1 METIAVASVQV
12 SSLTKDERLAA
23 PASLLW
29 GVSWCGR
36 TPDRESDDAD
46 QIPVIGLVV
55 ALQGSNG
62 RWGTVR
68 VRQRRMAIERIRSVA
83 VVVSDETKAKEWY
96 NDRLGFEIQEGMEH
110 WVVVGPP
117 GSPTGIHLCK
127 GETLEPG
134 NTGILFYAD
143 NVEATY
149 QELKRKGVEFTRE
162 LDKAEWD
169 ENTKYAMFKDP
180 DGNEFWLM
188 PKVD

>member
-1 METIAVASVQV
+1 VG
-12 SSLTKDERLAA
+12 
-23 PASLLW
+23 LL
-29 GVSWCGR
+29 VCTHTR
-36 TPDRESDDAD
+36 NTPDRESHYTG
-46 QIPVIGLVV
+46 QVPVMGLIA
-55 ALQGSNG
+55 ALQDSYG
-62 RWGTVR
+62 RLGTVR
-68 VRQRRMAIERIRSVA
+68 VRQRQMVIEQIRSVA
-83 VVVSDETKAKEWY
+83 VVVSDEKKAKEWY
-96 NDRLGFEIQEGMEH
+96 RDRLGFEVQEDMEH

-134 NTGILFYAD
+134 NTGILFYTE

-149 QELKRKGVEFTRE
+149 QELKGKGVEFTRE

-169 ENTKYAMFKDP
+169 EKMKYAMFKDP